1 MQKILSAIISNSWRE
16 DPEKTTRFWKN
27 QVKFVNFLMK
37 WVKLPI
43 QNHILKTQNVMKL
56 KFTHF
61 PVIKNAFKRIELKI
75 PTNHL

>member
-1 MQKILSAIISNSWRE
+1 
-16 DPEKTTRFWKN
+16 
-27 QVKFVNFLMK
+27 MK

-43 QNHILKTQNVMKL
+43 QDHILKTQNAMKL

-61 PVIKNAFKRIELKI
+61 PVIKNAIKRIELKM

>member
-1 MQKILSAIISNSWRE
+1 MHPYYISNSWRE
-16 DPEKTTRFWKN
+16 DPEKTRFLKN

-43 QNHILKTQNVMKL
+43 QNRILKTQNAMKL

-61 PVIKNAFKRIELKI
+61 PVIKNAIK
-75 PTNHL
+75 

>member
-1 MQKILSAIISNSWRE
+1 
-16 DPEKTTRFWKN
+16 
-27 QVKFVNFLMK
+27 MK

-61 PVIKNAFKRIELKI
+61 SVIKNAFKRIELKNAYESSI
-75 PTNHL
+75 IFQSFYMPFRPISL